1 MEWSWFTVF
10 KAFATGC
17 IIAIFIEVYK
27 AHKEKKKKQEEK
39 ANQAKYEPVLTWDP
53 YMQRLQIRILVR
65 KEYTEEIMSSPIQ
78 PIVVD
83 SVAYSTMADTILSSL
98 KWAYDNT
105 ERAIQD
111 MTSGWW
117 WGLVSTKRAKE
128 EFAKRKTK

>member
-1 MEWSWFTVF
+1 MEWSWFTVL

-27 AHKEKKKKQEEK
+27 AYKEKKEKEKEK
-39 ANQAKYEPVLTWDP
+39 AEEAKYEPVLTWDP
-53 YMQRLQIRILVR
+53 YMQRLQIRIVVK
-65 KEYTEEIMSSPIQ
+65 KEYIEEIMNSPAD

-83 SVAYSTMADTILSSL
+83 SVAYSTMADTILGSL

-105 ERAIQD
+105 EKAIQE

-117 WGLVSTKRAKE
+117 WGLVSTKQAKE
-128 EFAKRKTK
+128 EFAKRKRK